1 MVNEKLEKQI
11 EFILEMDKLKNVS
24 RRNYL
29 SDGKRRENSADHSW
43 HLAVM
48 AMVLEEHANE
58 KNIDM
63 GRVVRML
70 LVHDVV
76 EILAGDTFLYDDKAR
91 EKKAVEEKAAAVKIF
106 GMLPKEQ
113 GRDFKNLW
121 EEFEAKET
129 KESKFCASMD
139 RLAPIL
145 LNYESNGKLWKEA
158 GLMKSQ
164 VQKYNEPMAEGSEEL
179 WEFAKKLIK
188 KAVEKGYLKD
198 G

>member
-1 MVNEKLEKQI
+1 MEKEKLEKQI
-11 EFILEMDKLKNVS
+11 EFIVEMDKLKNIS

-29 SDGKRRENSADHSW
+29 SDGKRRENSAEHSW

-48 AMVLEEHANE
+48 AMVLQEYSNE
-58 KNIDM
+58 KNLDI

-76 EILAGDTFLYDDKAR
+76 EIHAGDTFLYDDEAR
-91 EKKAVEEKAAAVKIF
+91 EKKADAEEAAAVKIF
-106 GMLPKEQ
+106 GMLPEEQ
-113 GRDFKNLW
+113 GREFKKLW
-121 EEFEAKET
+121 EEFEVRKTPEA
-129 KESKFCASMD
+129 KFCASID

-145 LNYESNGKLWKEA
+145 LNYESKGKLWKEA
-158 GLMKSQ
+158 GLVKSQ